1 MSLKPRMPDR
11 TTSLIACIAVLAA
24 ALVLAREATYG
35 VALSHDSLSYLIL
48 ARNLL
53 EGEGYTSFRGIP
65 HTLQPPLYP
74 VLLMIAGLGV
84 LPPQAVAGP
93 LNAALF
99 GLTVFVLGRYL
110 RQRIQSQF
118 ILIWACAAAAI
129 SLPLTNL
136 ASWALAGPPFILFAT
151 LALIQTDAYLRHGR
165 ASALIYAAAFSA
177 LAWQTRYIGVALPA
191 AIGLALLLQTSAPL
205 TRRVKRIA
213 VLALIAALPTALWAL
228 RNYLLTGAPVNL
240 RTPVDYSLPVIFW
253 DAIQIMAL
261 WLAFDLPIA
270 RLPIFAPI
278 ALAAFAIAT
287 AFVILSARR
296 PQFAHLDWRPCY
308 LFGGFALI
316 YLALLLAAMI
326 LSNRAH
332 HGVEHRFMAVM
343 YIPLLVAVAVALDRF
358 LRIERERNLLGRL
371 PNLPLPHPL
380 AKRSASP
387 STLLAA
393 LLMSA
398 LALWTAAHIIPHA
411 NQIARAN
418 SGDLYLGYAAPRWA
432 QSETLAYI
440 RENPIARNVPIHSN
454 ERPLVNLHTRG
465 SASHYGNM
473 PRNRIGGSVIGVGFP
488 DRPPAEERLAE
499 RIANSPDGSYIIWFK
514 NWWNYQIYDY
524 GAANLRLMP
533 RLQPVEDLADGVI
546 FRVNKNYAPPENP
559 YRKAYHAITNGQYGE
574 PLASSNFQIYRRD
587 NALIYFKQPCA
598 ATDMRARFILHIY
611 PTHASDLPERALRVG
626 FDNRDFGFTDH
637 GVILDADPTSACLAI
652 TPLPAYPIDR
662 IRAGQVAPG
671 DPPIWRTE
679 FALTQ

>member
-1 MSLKPRMPDR
+1 MPDR
-11 TTSLIACIAVLAA
+11 ATALIACIAALGA
-24 ALVLAREATYG
+24 ALVLARETTYG
-35 VALSHDSLSYLIL
+35 VALSQDSLSYLIL

-74 VLLMIAGLGV
+74 SLLMIAGLGI
-84 LPPQAVAGP
+84 LPPQAIAGP
-93 LNAALF
+93 LNAAIF

-110 RQRIQSQF
+110 RQRVQSKF
-118 ILIWACAAAAI
+118 ILIWACAAAAV

-151 LALIQTDAYLRHGR
+151 LALIRTDAFLRGGR
-165 ASALIYAAAFSA
+165 ASALIWAAAFSA

-205 TRRVKRIA
+205 TRRVKNIA
-213 VLALIAALPTALWAL
+213 ILSLISALPTALWAL

-240 RTPVDYSLPVIFW
+240 RTPVDYSLPAIFW
-253 DAIQIMAL
+253 DAVQIMAS

-278 ALAAFAIAT
+278 ALAAFAIAA
-287 AFVILSARR
+287 AFTILSARR
-296 PQFAHLDWRPCY
+296 AKSARSDWRPCY

-332 HGVEHRFMAVM
+332 HGVEHRFIAVM
-343 YIPLLVAVAVALDRF
+343 YIPLLVAVSVALDRF
-358 LRIERERNLLGRL
+358 LRIERNRNLLGRL
-371 PNLPLPHPL
+371 PTLPLPRSL
-380 AKRSASP
+380 AKRSATLP
-387 STLLAA
+387 TLLAA
-393 LLMSA
+393 LLMTA
-398 LALWTAAHIIPHA
+398 LALWAMAHALPHA
-411 NQIARAN
+411 AQIARAN

-432 QSETLAYI
+432 QSETLRYI
-440 RENPIARNVPIHSN
+440 RENPVARNVPIHSN

-465 SASHYGNM
+465 RASHYGNM

-488 DRPPAEERLAE
+488 DRPPAEERLEE
-499 RIANSPDGSYIIWFK
+499 RIANSPDGAYVIWFK

-533 RLQPVEDLADGVI
+533 RLQPIAELADGVI
-546 FRVNKNYAPPENP
+546 FRVNKKYAPPANP
-559 YRKAYHAITNGQYGE
+559 YQEAYHAIASGKYGD
-574 PLASSNFQIYRRD
+574 PLVRSDFEIYRRD

-598 ATDMRARFILHIY
+598 ADDVRTRFILHIY
-611 PTHASDLPERALRVG
+611 PADASDLTDRGKRVG
-626 FDNRDFGFTDH
+626 FDNRDFGFTDY
-637 GVILDADPTSACLAI
+637 GIILDAEPTGACLAI
-652 TPLPAYPIDR
+652 TPLPDYPIAR

-671 DPPIWRTE
+671 ESPIWRTE
-679 FALTQ
+679 FALGR

>member
-1 MSLKPRMPDR
+1 MPDR
-11 TTSLIACIAVLAA
+11 ATALIACIAALGA
-24 ALVLAREATYG
+24 ALVLARETTYG
-35 VALSHDSLSYLIL
+35 VALSQDSLSYLIL

-74 VLLMIAGLGV
+74 ALLMIAGLGIIE
-84 LPPQAVAGP
+84 PQAVAGP

-99 GLTVFVLGRYL
+99 GLTVFFLGIYL

-118 ILIWACAAAAI
+118 ILIWACIAAAI

-136 ASWALAGPPFILFAT
+136 ASWALAGPAFILFTT
-151 LALIQTDAYLRHGR
+151 LALIRTDAFLRDGK
-165 ASALIYAAAFSA
+165 ASALIWAATFSA

-205 TRRVKRIA
+205 TRRVKNIA
-213 VLALIAALPTALWAL
+213 ILSLISALPTALWAL

-240 RTPVDYSLPVIFW
+240 RTPVDYSLPAIFW
-253 DAIQIMAL
+253 DAVQIMAA
-261 WLAFDLPIA
+261 WLAFDLPIT

-278 ALAAFAIAT
+278 ALAAFAIAA
-287 AFVILSARR
+287 AFAIISARHAKSAR
-296 PQFAHLDWRPCY
+296 LDWRPCY

-343 YIPLLVAVAVALDRF
+343 YIPLLVAATVALDRF
-358 LRIERERNLLGRL
+358 IRIERERKLLGRL
-371 PNLPLPHPL
+371 PSLPLPHPL
-380 AKRSASP
+380 AKTPSSP
-387 STLLAA
+387 TLLAA
-393 LLMSA
+393 LLMTA
-398 LALWTAAHIIPHA
+398 LALWAMAHALPHA
-411 NQIARAN
+411 AQIARAN

-432 QSETLAYI
+432 QSETLRYI
-440 RENPIARNVPIHSN
+440 RENPVARNVPIHSN

-465 SASHYGNM
+465 RASHYGNM

-488 DRPPAEERLAE
+488 DRPPAEERLEE
-499 RIANSPDGSYIIWFK
+499 RIANSPDGAYVIWFK

-533 RLQPVEDLADGVI
+533 HLQPVTELADGVI
-546 FRVNKNYAPPENP
+546 FRVNHEYIPPANP
-559 YRKAYHAITNGQYGE
+559 YQEAYNAIASGEYGE
-574 PLASSNFQIYRRD
+574 PLVRSDFQIYRRD

-598 ATDMRARFILHIY
+598 ADDVRTRFILHIY
-611 PTHASDLPERALRVG
+611 PTHASDLPERGKRVG
-626 FDNRDFGFTDH
+626 FDNRDFGFTDY
-637 GVILDADPTSACLAI
+637 GIILDADPDGACLAI

-671 DPPIWRTE
+671 ESPIWRTE
-679 FALTQ
+679 FALDK

>member
-1 MSLKPRMPDR
+1 MPDR
-11 TTSLIACIAVLAA
+11 ATALIACIAALGA
-24 ALVLAREATYG
+24 ALVIAREATYG

-74 VLLMIAGLGV
+74 VLLMVAGLGI

-118 ILIWACAAAAI
+118 ILIWACAAAAV

-151 LALIQTDAYLRHGR
+151 LALIRTDAFLHDGKT
-165 ASALIYAAAFSA
+165 SSLIWAAAFSA
-177 LAWQTRYIGVALPA
+177 LAWQTRYIGVALPV
-191 AIGLALLLQTSAPL
+191 AIGLALLLQTYAPL
-205 TRRVKRIA
+205 TRRVKNIA
-213 VLALIAALPTALWAL
+213 ILTLIAALPTALWAL

-240 RTPVDYSLPVIFW
+240 RTPVDYSLPAIFW
-253 DAIQIMAL
+253 DAVQIMAS

-278 ALAAFAIAT
+278 ALAAFAIAA
-287 AFVILSARR
+287 AFAILSARR
-296 PQFAHLDWRPCY
+296 AKSAHLDWRPCY

-343 YIPLLVAVAVALDRF
+343 YIPLLVAATVALDRF
-358 LRIERERNLLGRL
+358 LSYERDRKLLGRL
-371 PNLPLPHPL
+371 PTLPLPQSL
-380 AKRSASP
+380 AKQSASSP
-387 STLLAA
+387 TLLAA
-393 LLMSA
+393 LLMTA
-398 LALWTAAHIIPHA
+398 LALWAMAHVFPHA
-411 NQIARAN
+411 NRIARAN
-418 SGDLYLGYAAPRWA
+418 SGDIYIGYAAPRWS
-432 QSETLAYI
+432 QSETLRYI

-454 ERPLVNLHTRG
+454 ERPLVNLHTDGR
-465 SASHYGNM
+465 ASHYGNM

-488 DRPPAEERLAE
+488 DRPPAEERLAD
-499 RIANSPDGSYIIWFK
+499 RIANSPDGTYVIWFK

-546 FRVNKNYAPPENP
+546 FRVNKKYAPPANP
-559 YRKAYHAITNGQYGE
+559 YQEAYHAIANGQYGE
-574 PLASSNFQIYRRD
+574 PLIRSDFQIYRRD

-598 ATDMRARFILHIY
+598 ADDVRTRFILHIY
-611 PTHASDLPERALRVG
+611 PVDASDLPDRTLRVG
-626 FDNRDFGFTDH
+626 FDNRDFGFTDY
-637 GVILDADPTSACLAI
+637 GIILDAEPTGACLAI
-652 TPLPAYPIDR
+652 TPLPAYPIHR

-671 DPPIWRTE
+671 ESPTWRTE
-679 FALTQ
+679 FALSK